1 MNTPAALLGLVKS
14 LYPVIKSK
22 VKSLAAIA
30 ARKFLYSQVIKFVK
44 SMEESDALRGID
56 LPEEEIA
63 EYIVMILLG
72 EEIKPKMRNKVAPV
86 AELIRAGVHKTKQ

>member
-1 MNTPAALLGLVKS
+1 
-14 LYPVIKSK
+14 
-22 VKSLAAIA
+22 
-30 ARKFLYSQVIKFVK
+30 
-44 SMEESDALRGID
+44 MEESDALRGID